1 VAVTG
6 RIKTVGL
13 TEGAILAALVA
24 IFAVATRYLP
34 LIGIATA
41 LLCPLPLAVLVIRQG
56 FRVAAIAG
64 VVAGLVAATLA
75 GPLVGLGILI
85 SFAPMGI
92 AIGVGARQGWPA
104 ARIVLV
110 GTVVS
115 VVSTSVS
122 FLGLLGGGPSSL
134 SGMVQEMNAATE
146 RSIAAAAA
154 LYARLG
160 IPQTQ
165 VDTFSAQFREFGKAL
180 PYLLPGM
187 LVFGAAFSA
196 WLNYEVA
203 RRVLGRFGYSLVAL
217 PPASTWRLP
226 SGTPWIIPIGLLLG
240 VAGGRLR
247 GLSLLGDVG
256 TSLIMT
262 ATIAF
267 MLQGLLAVWV
277 ILGNIEVT
285 RVERIVA
292 MVFVVSLSTAVTFIN
307 IALFL
312 LGVLDSAWKVR
323 ERWGRSRTRA
333 SRAQS

>member
-1 VAVTG
+1 MTAG

-64 VVAGLVAATLA
+64 VVAGLVGATLA
-75 GPLVGLGILI
+75 GPLVGLAILI

-92 AIGVGARQGWPA
+92 AIGVGARQGWSAP
-104 ARIVLV
+104 RIVLV
-110 GTVVS
+110 GTIVS
-115 VVSTSVS
+115 AVSTGVS
-122 FLGLLGGGPSSL
+122 FLGLLGGGTSNL
-134 SGMVQEMNAATE
+134 AGMVQEMNAATE
-146 RSIAAAAA
+146 RSIATATA

-160 IPQTQ
+160 IPHTQ
-165 VDTFSAQFREFGKAL
+165 VDTFSTQFREFAKAL

-187 LVFGAAFSA
+187 LVFGAAFAA

-203 RRVLGRFGYSLVAL
+203 RRVLGRFGYRLLTL

-226 SGTPWIIPIGLLLG
+226 AGTPWIIPLGLLLG
-240 VAGGRLR
+240 LAGSSLR

-256 TSLIMT
+256 TSIVMT
-262 ATIAF
+262 ATIVF
-267 MLQGLLAVWV
+267 MLQGVLAVWV
-277 ILGNIEVT
+277 ILGNLELS

-292 MVFVVSLSTAVTFIN
+292 MVFIVSLSTAVPFIN

-312 LGVLDSAWKVR
+312 LGILDSVWQVR
-323 ERWGRSRTRA
+323 NRWGLPRARA
-333 SRAQS
+333 SGAKS

>member
-1 VAVTG
+1 MTAG

-34 LIGIATA
+34 LVGIATA
-41 LLCPLPLAVLVIRQG
+41 LLCPLPLTVLVIRQG
-56 FRVAAIAG
+56 VRVAAIAG
-64 VVAGLVAATLA
+64 VVAGLVGATLA

-92 AIGVGARQGWPA
+92 AIGVGARQGWSA

-110 GTVVS
+110 GTL
-115 VVSTSVS
+115 VSTVSTAVS
-122 FLGLLGGGPSSL
+122 FLGLLGGGASSL
-134 SGMVQEMNAATE
+134 SGMIQEMNAATE
-146 RSIAAAAA
+146 RSIAAATT

-160 IPQTQ
+160 IPQSQ
-165 VDTFSAQFREFGKAL
+165 VDVFSAQFREFGKAL
-180 PYLLPGM
+180 PYLLPAM
-187 LVFGAAFSA
+187 LVFGAAFAA

-203 RRVLGRFGYSLVAL
+203 RRVLGRFGYRLVAL

-240 VAGGRLR
+240 VAGASHR
-247 GLSLLGDVG
+247 GLSLLADAG
-256 TSLIMT
+256 TSIIMT
-262 ATIAF
+262 ATIVF

-285 RVERIVA
+285 RVERIIA
-292 MVFVVSLSTAVTFIN
+292 MVFIVSLSTAVPFIN

-323 ERWGRSRTRA
+323 ERWGRSRARA
-333 SRAQS
+333 ARAQP